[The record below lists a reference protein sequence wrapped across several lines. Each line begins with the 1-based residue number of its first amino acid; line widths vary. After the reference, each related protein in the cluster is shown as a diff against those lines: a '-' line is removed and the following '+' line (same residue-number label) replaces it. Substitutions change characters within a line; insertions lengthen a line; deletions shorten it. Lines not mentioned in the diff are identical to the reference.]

1 MRWTIDDFAGRHR
14 HVAEPRDEFADGRL
28 NEPTVAR
35 DSPVAG
41 AALGV
46 SGWTLA
52 LDGHMF

>member
-1 MRWTIDDFAGRHR
+1 MGWTIDDFAGRHR

-35 DSPVAG
+35 DGPVAG